1 MSDDL
6 STGIVKENRAK
17 IKGSF
22 ATLVTRVTDQLKK
35 KEIDMS
41 SFRIYV
47 INLFPPGDIISE
59 TFSMAEI
66 FEAISRHQLW
76 DYSNYVPIEG
86 IIREFGWDNPELS
99 RWMNDYKSELAGF
112 KATTKIIDYIRVC
125 DEEDEIADS
134 EVSLRQHMAR
144 YDKRYCR
151 KLTIKL
157 KSRITEKCLDYIDQ
171 FWRSIADHFFLPSL
185 PHCST
190 GQHPQGMH

>member
-6 STGIVKENRAK
+6 STGIIKENRAK

-66 FEAISRHQLW
+66 FEAILRHQLW

-86 IIREFGWDNPELS
+86 IITEFGGDNPELS
-99 RWMNDYKSELAGF
+99 RWMNDYKSELTGF

-125 DEEDEIADS
+125 DEDDEIADS
-134 EVSLRQHMAR
+134 ELSL
-144 YDKRYCR
+144 
-151 KLTIKL
+151 
-157 KSRITEKCLDYIDQ
+157 
-171 FWRSIADHFFLPSL
+171 
-185 PHCST
+185 
-190 GQHPQGMH
+190 